1 LSSVLSS
8 SSCENGEVKEL
19 ERKDALLRMSMADK
33 KDSDKYVKKLELEI
47 RETSEHNRELKARFE
62 AQKDKLAESSKLN
75 VKLVTQV
82 VEYQES
88 ITSLSGENTK
98 VKEENEEL
106 AAQVTQLGDILR
118 ENRYNSSTKQS
129 MDRKYTAASIDNVS
143 INDISMDD
151 PQGAC
156 NYGGHLYLIS
166 ELLYLKFNDP
176 YPADLS
182 SKLLL

>member
-1 LSSVLSS
+1 
-8 SSCENGEVKEL
+8 
-19 ERKDALLRMSMADK
+19 MADK
-33 KDSDKYVKKLELEI
+33 KDSDKYVKKLELEL
-47 RETSEHNRELKARFE
+47 RQTSEHNRELKARFE
-62 AQKDKLAESSKLN
+62 AQKDKMAESSKLN

-98 VKEENEEL
+98 VKEENQEL

-118 ENRYNSSTKQS
+118 ENRNNFSTKQS
-129 MDRKYTAASIDNVS
+129 MDRKYTAPSFDNIS

-156 NYGGHLYLIS
+156 NYGHTFL
-166 ELLYLKFNDP
+166 FN
-176 YPADLS
+176 S
-182 SKLLL
+182 